1 MPLCSV
7 ITPRLSLVRICQG
20 GFYEN
25 CEPIYNDY
33 IPDSKTHMNC
43 DNVHGYVAEMMFDVW
58 ERKLLADEAQQRAP
72 VANIDEFKVSILGV
86 PSGCL

>member
-1 MPLCSV
+1 M

-33 IPDSKTHMNC
+33 IPDSKTHMHCN
-43 DNVHGYVAEMMFDVW
+43 NVHGNVAEMMFDVG
-58 ERKLLADEAQQRAP
+58 EGKFLTDEAQQRTP
-72 VANIDEFKVSILGV
+72 VANANELEVSILCV
-86 PSGCL
+86 SGGC